1 MDRKLSFIFTP
12 DGFYPDMAGSGSAGT
27 QAEETVRWTQDGG
40 FPALYDLGLKTA
52 QGEMSPSARF
62 LYKISLSDIVCFLP
76 AAYRTSG
83 TGTGTGTGAGTGS
96 G

>member
-12 DGFYPDMAGSGSAGT
+12 DGFYPDTAGSGSAGT

-62 LYKISLSDIVCFLP
+62 LYQISSVFFRQLTELP
-76 AAYRTSG
+76 ELELARERVQVPVPDEFM
-83 TGTGTGTGAGTGS
+83 
-96 G
+96 